1 MVETLLPCGHLIK
14 VPCSLRNNNNN
25 IGGSVDCVVDG
36 CRRLSTPLATKFDLK
51 AEITKLLTKY
61 LSDESLFKAAESL
74 LRDKSVEDQWRMY
87 QRMYYLCLSAVFKG
101 DLERSYSYSTV
112 NNQPAQVKLQ
122 KEWADDLRASHQ
134 AVQVKSLEQQ
144 ATAQVEGCW
153 SVQCLKDALFQWRR
167 LDLLRQCLTML
178 SVEPQSDTSQTCQHL
193 LKKAQLA
200 LQDDGRGSPD
210 KKWTTSQE
218 NDVYALL
225 KSVATKMEFDLTR
238 PDVQMIMGHGE
249 HIYRSKQPTKPLHR
263 WECFRAD
270 YSYFDLMP
278 FFITL

>member
-1 MVETLLPCGHLIK
+1 
-14 VPCSLRNNNNN
+14 
-25 IGGSVDCVVDG
+25 
-36 CRRLSTPLATKFDLK
+36 
-51 AEITKLLTKY
+51 
-61 LSDESLFKAAESL
+61 
-74 LRDKSVEDQWRMY
+74 MY

-112 NNQPAQVKLQ
+112 NNQPAQVKLPSGPSKVEVSPSGLHSKYFFTWVQ
-122 KEWADDLRASHQ
+122 KEWADDLRASHL

-218 NDVYALL
+218 NYVYALL

-238 PDVQMIMGHGE
+238 PDVQMIMETG
-249 HIYRSKQPTKPLHR
+249 S
-263 WECFRAD
+263 
-270 YSYFDLMP
+270 
-278 FFITL
+278 